1 MDFNQISRLALII
14 KICIIFVF
22 YIYNMTTFTSSL
34 PDSLLNLLDEKAKEL
49 SLPKNKIIE
58 RALSLYLDQL
68 NKAEYLKSYKR
79 MADDVDIL
87 NIADEG
93 LADYYKQL
101 RDYEAS

>member
-14 KICIIFVF
+14 QICIIFVF
-22 YIYNMTTFTSSL
+22 YIYVMATFTSSL

-93 LADYYKQL
+93 LVDYYKQL
-101 RDYEAS
+101 KDYEAS